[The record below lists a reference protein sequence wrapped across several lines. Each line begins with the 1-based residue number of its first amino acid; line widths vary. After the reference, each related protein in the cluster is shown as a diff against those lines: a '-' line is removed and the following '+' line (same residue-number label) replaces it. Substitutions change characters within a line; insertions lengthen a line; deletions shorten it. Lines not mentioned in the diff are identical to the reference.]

1 MVAMF
6 GACQAGHYDLSRELP
21 GADGD
26 TASREEP
33 RREVSSL
40 TSSGGLSQNVSEV
53 VHAEEGGGCERRH
66 TGRRDLGGNKQ
77 QCNDSQLPALSTG
90 ESIDRF
96 FHTIRGFASRETACP
111 GYPHVLPPP
120 PRGVTGGWQSVG
132 IESGRTVHCMGRS
145 RRRTSSRAVFPCLSF
160 RETCASSVPGHGF
173 PPDIAMTAL
182 APSRGRGLP
191 ERNVRVPSPMAIVT
205 TVHCPGEEGRERT
218 SF

>member
-1 MVAMF
+1 MRTAGYGTQGFRRQQAAVQRFSVAGTLNGGEYRSF
-6 GACQAGHYDLSRELP
+6 FPHYPGVCIPGDGLSRVP
-21 GADGD
+21 PR
-26 TASREEP
+26 TAPPP
-33 RREVSSL
+33 RGV
-40 TSSGGLSQNVSEV
+40 TGGWQSP
-53 VHAEEGGGCERRH
+53 R
-66 TGRRDLGGNKQ
+66 
-77 QCNDSQLPALSTG
+77 
-90 ESIDRF
+90 
-96 FHTIRGFASRETACP
+96 TA
-111 GYPHVLPPP
+111 PP

>member
-1 MVAMF
+1 MRTAAYGTQGFRRQQAAVQRFSVAGTLNGGEYRSF
-6 GACQAGHYDLSRELP
+6 FPHYPGVCIPGDGLSRVP
-21 GADGD
+21 PR
-26 TASREEP
+26 TA
-33 RREVSSL
+33 
-40 TSSGGLSQNVSEV
+40 
-53 VHAEEGGGCERRH
+53 
-66 TGRRDLGGNKQ
+66 
-77 QCNDSQLPALSTG
+77 
-90 ESIDRF
+90 
-96 FHTIRGFASRETACP
+96 
-111 GYPHVLPPP
+111 PP